1 MEPPQ
6 SRGTGDDETAKE
18 IADDGQR
25 IVFAPH
31 TVEVLNHPK
40 GYREFRVL
48 PATWCYPEA
57 RPFRAFLTE
66 YSSAR
71 KGADPHGVGE
81 HSEFWSGSDAALR
94 LRALPVDD
102 LAVRE
107 LAALASRR
115 SIGLNAPRPWVSEHE
130 VAEMVNV
137 WQPEVTDIH
146 FSQHPVEK
154 EITPI

>member
-6 SRGTGDDETAKE
+6 SRGTGDDETAK
-18 IADDGQR
+18 DVTHDGQQ
-25 IVFAPH
+25 IVFSPH
-31 TVEVLNHPK
+31 TVEVFNHPK
-40 GYREFRVL
+40 GYREFRAL
-48 PATWCYPEA
+48 PATWHYPEM
-57 RPFRAFLTE
+57 RPFHALLTE

-94 LRALPVDD
+94 LRLLPADD

-115 SIGLNAPRPWVSEHE
+115 SIGLNAPRPWVAERE